1 MSRKPFK
8 KVLNILFYGL
18 LFLMSA
24 YILLEWFAPNQTIKV
39 IGVKPYVVVSP
50 SMEPDIMVGD
60 IVFIRPAEE
69 DDLAIGDVITF
80 YAYLPAIGSV
90 QLVTH
95 YIADIIETDDETL
108 IYKTQ
113 GANKAPEDVDQ
124 WRDEAGNPVDITID
138 DIVGELWF
146 TLPFFG
152 YAFFALR
159 NPIMLGLILLNVAIV
174 IVIIKY
180 IKSGKKASTDDMA

>member
-1 MSRKPFK
+1 MSRKSFK

-24 YILLEWFAPNQTIKV
+24 YILLELFSPNQTINV

-60 IVFIRPAEE
+60 IVFIRRTEE
-69 DDLAIGDVITF
+69 ADLKVGDVITF

-95 YIADIIETDDETL
+95 YIADIILTDDETL
-108 IYKTQ
+108 IFKTQ
-113 GANKAPEDVDQ
+113 GANRAPEDVDT
-124 WRDEAGNPVDITID
+124 WRDEAGNPVDITFD

-152 YAFFALR
+152 YLFFALR
-159 NPIMLGLILLNVAIV
+159 NPVMLGLILLNVVIV
-174 IVIIKY
+174 ILIIKY
-180 IKSGKKASTDDMA
+180 IKSGKKAPKDDVA

>member
-1 MSRKPFK
+1 MQK
-8 KVLNILFYGL
+8 KSVKKILNIAFYVF
-18 LFLMSA
+18 LFLMST
-24 YILLEWFAPNQTIKV
+24 YILLEWLAPNQTIKV

-69 DDLAIGDVITF
+69 ADLAIGEVITF

-113 GANKAPEDVDQ
+113 GANKAFDDVDQ
-124 WRDEAGNPVDITID
+124 WRDEEGNPVDITMD

-159 NPIMLGLILLNVAIV
+159 NPVMLGLILLNVAIV
-174 IVIIKY
+174 IAIIKY
-180 IKSGKKASTDDMA
+180 IKSGKKESFDDVA